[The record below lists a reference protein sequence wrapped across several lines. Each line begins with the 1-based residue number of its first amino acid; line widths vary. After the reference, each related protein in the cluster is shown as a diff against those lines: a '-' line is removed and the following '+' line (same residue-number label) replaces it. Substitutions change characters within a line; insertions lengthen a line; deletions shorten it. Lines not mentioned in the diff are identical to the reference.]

1 MQYLLRDRRRP
12 HEETTIGIISKV
24 VLFQNTL
31 NPIDI
36 SYMGRLASTYPDY
49 FEIRPVRE
57 EAIDGYCGFWKDMV
71 TERVSSGAGNPTD
84 AERVLEIGLK
94 IDDDIVYLAEDALYQ
109 LLLAKL
115 KSLRE
120 RQIFMQYIFPQN
132 QQESS
137 SIRANGGTIAADD
150 DDANEVN
157 ELIHTPNIINHP
169 RLSHLHQKLGA
180 FTSRN
185 LVNLFI
191 AKDERD
197 SFELGL
203 LPSISEICFN
213 GDSCGW
219 QNLYSGAHALL
230 QHMTFLNRLED
241 AEAKQ
246 TEFSHSSMGGMS
258 VSEHNCLFD
267 ETSQSS
273 SVPVADALREVY
285 DFNRYD
291 FDAFG
296 YGDRWSIN
304 VLMFMKHDMARKF
317 SYERCFHIND
327 NWGSAPRARCIS
339 SRPGN
344 PLMRG
349 ATTPEQI
356 ARAAK
361 YSNSSSNFDDE
372 GYISQILPVDSH
384 TRAVAVGSSIVAHYA
399 YSTQRVFLDTL
410 TELHAK
416 YCRLSPT
423 EYIE

>member
-1 MQYLLRDRRRP
+1 
-12 HEETTIGIISKV
+12 
-24 VLFQNTL
+24 
-31 NPIDI
+31 
-36 SYMGRLASTYPDY
+36 MGRLASTYPDY

-57 EAIDGYCGFWKDMV
+57 DAIDGYCSFWKNMI
-71 TERVSSGAGNPTD
+71 TERVGSGAGNPTD

-115 KSLRE
+115 KSLQK
-120 RQIFMQYIFPQN
+120 RQIFMQYIFPQR
-132 QQESS
+132 QQQSNT
-137 SIRANGGTIAADD
+137 IRASGGLVAADD

-169 RLSHLHQKLGA
+169 RLSQLHQKLGA
-180 FTSRN
+180 FAPRN
-185 LVNLFI
+185 LMNLFI
-191 AKDERD
+191 AKEERD
-197 SFELGL
+197 GFELGL

-230 QHMTFLNRLED
+230 QHMTFLNRLE
-241 AEAKQ
+241 ECL
-246 TEFSHSSMGGMS
+246 HSSESDLG
-258 VSEHNCLFD
+258 VSAAPSCSE
-267 ETSQSS
+267 ETSQASS
-273 SVPVADALREVY
+273 SGVSVADALREVY

-304 VLMFMKHDMARKF
+304 VLMFMKHDMERKF
-317 SYERCFHIND
+317 SYDRCFHIND
-327 NWGSAPRARCIS
+327 NWGDSPRARCIS

-361 YSNSSSNFDDE
+361 YSNISSNFDDE
-372 GYISQILPVDSH
+372 GYISQILPVESH
-384 TRAVAVGSSIVAHYA
+384 TRAVAVGASIVAHYA

-416 YCRLSPT
+416 YCRLAPT